1 MDLGDKIPRR
11 EICEKYV
18 PEGDRSY
25 QGELTLMTS
34 CAWRIEREGTG
45 IVSGSGDCDDETMLS
60 GLTNLV
66 GQTVAEISV
75 DSFLDL
81 LVVFSG
87 GLRLRLF
94 CDQSTEDLN
103 NDCCY
108 TLFIRGEGA
117 WSVTNNVITH
127 EGE

>member
-1 MDLGDKIPRR
+1 M
-11 EICEKYV
+11 
-18 PEGDRSY
+18 S
-25 QGELTLMTS
+25 
-34 CAWRIEREGTG
+34 GTG
-45 IVSGSGDCDDETMLS
+45 DLEDETMLS
-60 GLTNLV
+60 GPMKLV
-66 GQTVAEISV
+66 GQTVAEVSV

-94 CDQSTEDLN
+94 CDQRTDDQDTWSS
-103 NDCCY
+103 Y
-108 TLFIRGEGA
+108 TLFVRGEGA